1 MLFNSTEFGFFL
13 IAVLALYWTAP
24 DNVRK
29 WILLGASY
37 YFYSYA
43 HPPYA
48 LLLVSLTVINFHLGR
63 KISLDRDKARLY
75 LIVGVMLDL
84 SSIGFYKYA
93 NLLLETLNVAGGLLW
108 VAPRFEMLEV
118 VLPIGISFY
127 TFQMLSYLID
137 VYRGAPHEDSLGDFA
152 LFVSFFTQLV
162 AGPIVRPSVLLPQ
175 IKRKARADSEQMQL
189 GLFLVAQG
197 LIKKI
202 VFADNLG
209 GYVDTVFAGP
219 AEFSSIA
226 TLLAVYAYAFQIYFD
241 FSGYTDIA
249 IGCGRLLGFEIP
261 DNFNLPY
268 LARNIREF
276 WQRWHISLSTWLR
289 DYLYISLGG
298 SRVKHRSRVY
308 INLFITMVLG
318 GLWHG
323 ANWTFAIWGLFHGV
337 LIVINH
343 MRRDSG
349 KSRSPD
355 DYSPARQVLQAF
367 VTFHLVCAGWVFFRS
382 QTFSG
387 AIEIFQRLAALDL
400 SGTVGDIGMKAPIM
414 LCLALASHILRG
426 RWKLEKWF
434 ISLPKPIQGWAYGI
448 MAILIYVFFTPEQR
462 FIYFQF

>member
-1 MLFNSTEFGFFL
+1 
-13 IAVLALYWTAP
+13 
-24 DNVRK
+24 
-29 WILLGASY
+29 
-37 YFYSYA
+37 
-43 HPPYA
+43 
-48 LLLVSLTVINFHLGR
+48 
-63 KISLDRDKARLY
+63 
-75 LIVGVMLDL
+75 
-84 SSIGFYKYA
+84 
-93 NLLLETLNVAGGLLW
+93 
-108 VAPRFEMLEV
+108 V
-118 VLPIGISFY
+118 VLPIGISFS

-197 LIKKI
+197 LTKKI
-202 VFADNLG
+202 VFADFIG
-209 GYVDTVFAGP
+209 RHVDTVFAGP
-219 AEFSSIA
+219 AQFNSVS
-226 TLLAVYAYAFQIYFD
+226 TLIAVYAYAFQIYFD

-249 IGCGRLLGFEIP
+249 IGCGKLLGFEIP

-268 LARNIREF
+268 LARNMREF

-298 SRVKHRSRVY
+298 SRVKRRSRVH

-323 ANWTFAIWGLFHGV
+323 ASWTFAIWGLYHGV
-337 LIVINH
+337 LIVANH
-343 MRRDSG
+343 IRRGNPRLRAPEDCSWG
-349 KSRSPD
+349 RK
-355 DYSPARQVLQAF
+355 AFQVFL
-367 VTFHLVCAGWVFFRS
+367 TFHLVCAGWIFFRS

-387 AIEIFQRLAALDL
+387 AIEIFQRLASLDF
-400 SGTVGDIGMKAPIM
+400 SGSVEGTTTLIM
-414 LCLALASHILRG
+414 LGIAAASHLLRG
-426 RWKLEKWF
+426 QWKLEKWF

>member
-24 DNVRK
+24 GNVRK

-75 LIVGVMLDL
+75 LIVGVVLDL

-93 NLLLETLNVAGGLLW
+93 NFLLETLNMAGGLLW
-108 VAPRFEMLEV
+108 VSPRFPMLEV

-197 LIKKI
+197 LTKKV
-202 VFADNLG
+202 VFADFIG
-209 GYVDTVFAGP
+209 RHVDTVFAGP
-219 AEFSSIA
+219 AQFNSVS
-226 TLLAVYAYAFQIYFD
+226 TLIAVYAYAFQIYFD

-249 IGCGRLLGFEIP
+249 IGCGKLLGFEIP
-261 DNFNLPY
+261 DNFNRPY
-268 LARNIREF
+268 LARNMREF

-323 ANWTFAIWGLFHGV
+323 ASWTFAIWGLFHGV
-337 LIVINH
+337 LIVANH
-343 MRRDSG
+343 IRRDSPRLRAPEDCSWG
-349 KSRSPD
+349 RK
-355 DYSPARQVLQAF
+355 AFQVFL
-367 VTFHLVCAGWVFFRS
+367 TFHLVCAGWIFFRS

-387 AIEIFQRLAALDL
+387 AIEIFQRLASLDF
-400 SGTVGDIGMKAPIM
+400 SGSVEGTTTLIM
-414 LCLALASHILRG
+414 LGIAAASHLLRG
-426 RWKLEKWF
+426 QWKLEKWF